1 MFMRRTY
8 GLGYFG
14 KNGQV
19 ASPAPGPP
27 QIIYV
32 NPPGQAPMQLQ
43 APAEASNAE
52 IAQLKA
58 DVIALRAQLA
68 AGMPV
73 QTPSGPVNLPPNASQ
88 AQLVA
93 VGALTLPGVST
104 RGGEVVEG
112 AGGQTQRELLS
123 QQGQT
128 FFTRSSDAPDANLR
142 WDDWQ
147 RLKAML
153 PANFNE
159 AKYLAK
165 NPDVADAVRKK
176 AMPSGAWHYVMYGM
190 PGCQSGAKTGQ
201 SCETRALEGWRRRGL
216 GGYRKPM
223 RRPGY
228 LSGYSPWK

>member
-1 MFMRRTY
+1 MRRTY

-14 KNGQV
+14 KGGMV
-19 ASPAPGPP
+19 AAPPAAAPP
-27 QIIYV
+27 QIVYV
-32 NPPGQAPMQLQ
+32 NPPGQPPMQVM
-43 APAEASNAE
+43 APAGASNAE
-52 IAQLKA
+52 VAQLKA
-58 DVIALRAQLA
+58 DILALRTQLA
-68 AGMPV
+68 AGQPV

-88 AQLVA
+88 AQLVS

-112 AGGQTQRELLS
+112 SQGQTQRELLS

-147 RLKAML
+147 RLKTML

-159 AKYLAK
+159 EKYLAK
-165 NPDVADAVRKK
+165 NPDVAEAVRKK

-190 PGCQSGAKTGQ
+190 PGCQAGEKSGKT
-201 SCETRALEGWRRRGL
+201 CEARALAGWRRGL
-216 GGYRKPM
+216 NGYRKPT

>member
-1 MFMRRTY
+1 MRRTY

-14 KNGQV
+14 KMHQV
-19 ASPAPGPP
+19 AAPAPAAPP
-27 QIIYV
+27 QIVYV
-32 NPPGQAPMQLQ
+32 NPPGQPPMQIM
-43 APAEASNAE
+43 APAGASDAQM
-52 IAQLKA
+52 AQLKA
-58 DVIALRAQLA
+58 DILALRAQLA
-68 AGMPV
+68 AGQPV
-73 QTPSGPVNLPPNASQ
+73 QTPSGPVNLPPTASQ

-93 VGALTLPGVST
+93 AGALTLPGVAT

-112 AGGQTQRELLS
+112 SGGQTQRELMS

-128 FFTRSSDAPDANLR
+128 FFTRSSDDPDANLR

-147 RLKAML
+147 RLKKLL

-190 PGCQSGAKTGQ
+190 PGCQAGEKSGK
-201 SCETRALEGWRRRGL
+201 SCETRALEGWRRQGL
-216 GGYRKPM
+216 SGYRKPT

-228 LSGYSPWK
+228 LSGFSPWK